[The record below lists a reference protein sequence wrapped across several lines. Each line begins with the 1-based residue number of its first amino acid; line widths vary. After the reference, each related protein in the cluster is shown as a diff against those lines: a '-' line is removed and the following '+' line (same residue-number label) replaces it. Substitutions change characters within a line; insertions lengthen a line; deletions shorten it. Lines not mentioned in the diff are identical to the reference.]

1 MPELPDLEVAAEN
14 LQKRLHGK
22 RVSDVKVVRPKR
34 VHATEQELR
43 KALKGASIEKVRREG
58 KELRIDFSSDNTL
71 GIHLML
77 NGEMVISEKGED
89 AKYVTME
96 LRLSDH
102 STLAITDR
110 QAWVTVELNPESS
123 PVPDALGKDF
133 TLNHF
138 LAQTHRKPSLPIK
151 MLLVDQDVVQGIGNA
166 YSDEILWHARVDPE
180 SKVKDLPEDVRKKIY
195 HAISKVLKQAIK
207 DMKKAHPGM
216 INGEPR
222 EHLAVHNNGAE
233 KSPTGKPI
241 LTKDVKGKKS
251 YYTKEQK
258 LYD

>member
-14 LQKRLHGK
+14 LQERLHGK
-22 RVSDVKVVRPKR
+22 HVSDVKVLRPKR
-34 VHATEQELR
+34 VRASEQELR
-43 KALKGASIEKVRREG
+43 KALKGAKIEKVRREG
-58 KELRIDFSSDNTL
+58 KELRIDFSGGNTL

-77 NGEMVISEKGED
+77 NGEMVIAEKGEE
-89 AKYVTME
+89 AKYVTMD
-96 LRLSDH
+96 LQLSDR

-123 PVPDALGKDF
+123 DVPDALGRNF
-133 TLNHF
+133 TLKYF
-138 LAQTHRKPSLPIK
+138 LDQTHRKPSLPIK

-166 YSDEILWHARVDPE
+166 YSDEILWHAKVDPE
-180 SKVKDLPEDVRKKIY
+180 SKVNDLSEDVRKKIF
-195 HAISKVLKQAIK
+195 HEIPKVLKQAIK

-222 EHLAVHNNGAE
+222 EHLAVHNNGLD